1 MKKLS
6 LFFFLFSQVRKW
18 VCKYEDRK
26 NKLKSRVRPARHV
39 RRGTPGGPLSTSGP
53 RGIFSAAPETTLGPA
68 AVTIPNAL
76 SVCSNGTKS
85 LLGGAHTPQAA
96 LVSHAL
102 HHHRLETM
110 LEVHPYRAKKSD
122 LTIFSLLRGGHP
134 FLHAQNIF
142 IADKHTKRGHNA
154 HKTQ

>member
-1 MKKLS
+1 MLLPDMCAEVHPGVRS
-6 LFFFLFSQVRKW
+6 APAGRVTLFFANTV
-18 VCKYEDRK
+18 
-26 NKLKSRVRPARHV
+26 SRVRPARHV

-96 LVSHAL
+96 LVSPAL
-102 HHHRLETM
+102 HHRRLKIMLKLHR
-110 LEVHPYRAKKSD
+110 RAKKSD
-122 LTIFSLLRGGHP
+122 LTIFSLLWVPLTGSNH
-134 FLHAQNIF
+134 LSS
-142 IADKHTKRGHNA
+142 
-154 HKTQ
+154 